1 MHDDVVV
8 IGGGPAG
15 SRAARLLSRD
25 YDVTVLEDHPV
36 SGIPVQCTGLITQ
49 RVVEL
54 SGVKPNILNELYGAN
69 VHFPNGGVIS
79 ARSGRSKALLVER
92 SDLDVRMAHAAQ
104 DAGAKYAYSE
114 RYMSHRI
121 EDGAVK
127 LKTTSGKVYDSTM
140 IIGAD
145 GQNSKVSM
153 SLDGNLPKEY
163 VRGIQVDL
171 KHEMDDQKMIDIYIG
186 AEIAP
191 GFFSWEIP
199 FGEYTRVGLCTA
211 WSAGPPVDYMKV
223 LLKRTG
229 LEGKEVVGRV
239 CGKIPIGGRRR
250 TYDDNMLLIGDAAGQ
265 VKPVSGGGLY
275 PSFMAAPCLK
285 KTVDAAFE
293 SEVFTRKRLSIY
305 ERKWKKA
312 VGKELKRGYRLRKM
326 YDNLSD
332 DDLNNTYDVINR
344 EDVTRVLNDID
355 IDSPSDVVPIVLRN
369 IPVAMRML
377 PILLRS
383 LI

>member
-25 YDVTVLEDHPV
+25 YDVTVLEEHPV

-211 WSAGPPVDYMKV
+211 WSA
-223 LLKRTG
+223 
-229 LEGKEVVGRV
+229 
-239 CGKIPIGGRRR
+239 
-250 TYDDNMLLIGDAAGQ
+250 
-265 VKPVSGGGLY
+265 
-275 PSFMAAPCLK
+275 
-285 KTVDAAFE
+285 
-293 SEVFTRKRLSIY
+293 
-305 ERKWKKA
+305 
-312 VGKELKRGYRLRKM
+312 
-326 YDNLSD
+326 
-332 DDLNNTYDVINR
+332 
-344 EDVTRVLNDID
+344 
-355 IDSPSDVVPIVLRN
+355 
-369 IPVAMRML
+369 
-377 PILLRS
+377 
-383 LI
+383 